1 MRGLSI
7 LLLFQRHDEKGS
19 GRMALQHF
27 VVQYILLLL
36 SSWSDSCDT
45 CAVWWQFD
53 KINKEP
59 PCALLA
65 EPLIST
71 KGGRSLTILGLQK
84 SVREKKHFFPL
95 LFEVN
100 RTKVFSRIQSN
111 SVLVFLVLF
120 SEIRDRAQE
129 SLIKK
134 PISDVPPEPL
144 NIYTWQKVSEAMQM
158 IDIKG

>member
-7 LLLFQRHDEKGS
+7 LLSFQRHDEKGS

-27 VVQYILLLL
+27 VVQYYILLLI

-71 KGGRSLTILGLQK
+71 KGGRSLSILGLQK

-100 RTKVFSRIQSN
+100 RTKVFSRIPNPTQ
-111 SVLVFLVLF
+111 FCFFVLF

-129 SLIKK
+129 LLIKNQYRMSRQS
-134 PISDVPPEPL
+134 P
-144 NIYTWQKVSEAMQM
+144 
-158 IDIKG
+158 

>member
-1 MRGLSI
+1 MYIIQSFCFTYYTSAFVRLQHEFRDIGVRGLSI

-27 VVQYILLLL
+27 VVQYYILLLL

-100 RTKVFSRIQSN
+100 RTKVFSTIQSN
-111 SVLVFLVLF
+111 SVFWF
-120 SEIRDRAQE
+120 C
-129 SLIKK
+129 SLKLETERK
-134 PISDVPPEPL
+134 
-144 NIYTWQKVSEAMQM
+144 NC
-158 IDIKG
+158 